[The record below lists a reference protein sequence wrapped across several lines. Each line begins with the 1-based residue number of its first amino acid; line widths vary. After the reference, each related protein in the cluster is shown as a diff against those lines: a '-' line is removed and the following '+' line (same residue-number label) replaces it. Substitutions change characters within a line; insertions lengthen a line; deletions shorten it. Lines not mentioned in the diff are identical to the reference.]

1 MMVDV
6 AASVRFIGAFG
17 REVVAEMS
25 SLFFLQ
31 SACRRATEAWEI
43 RCVNIREVWKMN
55 RLCSFL
61 FKRVQSL
68 ASMLDIQ
75 RHNTAFLAGEVCD
88 CSASDSSAWDCGV
101 CT

>member
-1 MMVDV
+1 MVGV
-6 AASVRFIGAFG
+6 TVRVRFIGVFWQ
-17 REVVAEMS
+17 EVVVEMS
-25 SLFFLQ
+25 SIFLLP
-31 SACRRATEAWEI
+31 SACHQATEAWEI